1 MDDFKITTIKKI
13 LIVKP
18 DFIVATLRD
27 AKPLWDEFESKL
39 LFKRDKII
47 IDLSSCNNVD
57 STFIGMIIKIF
68 RRVKEENGELKL
80 VFPQMEST
88 TQFWTLGITRI
99 IPCFNSQEEAINC
112 FEHDISLKKVDYNEG
127 FNIRLSLNDA

>member
-57 STFIGMIIKIF
+57 STFIGMIKYF
-68 RRVKEENGELKL
+68 AV
-80 VFPQMEST
+80 
-88 TQFWTLGITRI
+88 
-99 IPCFNSQEEAINC
+99 
-112 FEHDISLKKVDYNEG
+112 
-127 FNIRLSLNDA
+127 